1 MKKKN
6 KMWTT
11 RMLLNYVVCSDIKT
25 SKQAKNNLLLQNEHD
40 KIVALLKAFD
50 LYVEEKQAILDKDY
64 NKVGEEYGFD
74 ISDFLRGNF
83 ITKRSKKEAI
93 NLLNEVVDN
102 NRLQQAQ
109 ERHPEKDVYFFL
121 SNVFKGLI
129 TFRRGLQRSID
140 YYNSAHWPKI
150 MTNKLILRDSIEV
163 IQPQADKIDAILLKI
178 IGDKKPVSEKVLIK
192 KYGFPKSDLLA
203 GLKSVKAILAAL

>member
-11 RMLLNYVVCSDIKT
+11 RMLLDYVVCSDIKT

-64 NKVGEEYGFD
+64 NKVGEEYRFD
-74 ISDFLRGNF
+74 MRDFLKGNF
-83 ITKRSKKEAI
+83 IRKRSKEEAI
-93 NLLNEVVDN
+93 SLLNEVVDN

-109 ERHPEKDVYFFL
+109 ERYPEKDVYFFL

-129 TFRRGLQRSID
+129 TFRRDLQCCID
-140 YYNSAHWPKI
+140 YYNLAHWPEI
-150 MTNKLILRDSIEV
+150 MTNKFVLLDSMKEIK
-163 IQPQADKIDAILLKI
+163 PQANKIDIILLKI

-203 GLKSVKAILAAL
+203 GLKSVKEILAAL

>member
-1 MKKKN
+1 
-6 KMWTT
+6 MWTT
-11 RMLLNYVVCSDIKT
+11 RMLLDCIVCSDMKT
-25 SKQAKNNLLLQNEHD
+25 SRQAKNNLLLQNEHD

-83 ITKRSKKEAI
+83 ITKRSEKEAI
-93 NLLNEVVDN
+93 SLLNEVVDN
-102 NRLQQAQ
+102 NRLLQQAQ
-109 ERHPEKDVYFFL
+109 EGHAEKDVYFFL

-129 TFRRGLQRSID
+129 TFRRDLQCCID
-140 YYNSAHWPKI
+140 YYNLAHWPEI
-150 MTNKLILRDSIEV
+150 MTNKFVLLDSMKEIK
-163 IQPQADKIDAILLKI
+163 PQANKIDIILLKI

-203 GLKSVKAILAAL
+203 GLKSVKEILAAL

>member
-1 MKKKN
+1 
-6 KMWTT
+6 
-11 RMLLNYVVCSDIKT
+11 MLLDYVVCSDIKT

-50 LYVEEKQAILDKDY
+50 LYVEEKQAILDKDH
-64 NKVGEEYGFD
+64 NKVGEEYAFD

-83 ITKRSKKEAI
+83 ITKRSEKEAI
-93 NLLNEVVDN
+93 SLLNEVVDN
-102 NRLQQAQ
+102 NRLLQQAQ
-109 ERHPEKDVYFFL
+109 EGHAEKDVYFFL

-129 TFRRGLQRSID
+129 TFRRDLQCCID
-140 YYNSAHWPKI
+140 YYNLAHWPEI
-150 MTNKLILRDSIEV
+150 MTNKFVLLDSMKEIK
-163 IQPQADKIDAILLKI
+163 PQANKIDIILLKI

-203 GLKSVKAILAAL
+203 GLKSVKEILAAL